1 MAELRNEYM
10 SDATLKALTEAT
22 GHFKENSKSKDQY
35 FGYVRRLTAFLKKDF
50 TEVTNEDAKR
60 YFARLKEE
68 KKKKTT
74 LATALGVFRAVAAG
88 FDDKNGTELL
98 KSFTGIDIENGPK
111 ELSSEDLPLLSDIDK
126 VLSSLKKSGDRQ
138 TFGLIS
144 LELQTALTSGELCSL
159 KVQSVIADAKDRYYL
174 KLDPKKS
181 EAQARYFSLS
191 KDVADILTSMVYERK
206 NTVYATDALFT
217 NKSGN
222 PLSQRQMEQAIKRA
236 CFDAGVRSFTI
247 NDLRTTAMAVMLKA
261 GISADKLKDITDN
274 TGRWLFRLNRVV
286 EGLPNENV
294 VLNHINIIW

>member
-1 MAELRNEYM
+1 MIEERNEYM
-10 SDATLKALTEAT
+10 SEATLSALKEAT

-35 FGYVRRLTAFLKKDF
+35 FGYIRRLTAFLKKDF
-50 TEVTNEDAKR
+50 ADVTNEDVR
-60 YFARLKEE
+60 LYFEHLKLS

-74 LATALGVFRAVAAG
+74 LATALGIFRVVASK
-88 FDDKNGTELL
+88 FDESNGTELL
-98 KSFTGIDIENGPK
+98 QSFSGINIESGPK
-111 ELSSEDLPLLSDIDK
+111 ELTADELPLLSDIDA
-126 VLSSLKKSGDRQ
+126 VLTSLKEKGDRQ

-174 KLDPKKS
+174 KLDPKTS
-181 EAQARYFSLS
+181 EAKARYFSLS
-191 KDVADILTSMVYERK
+191 GDVAEILTSMVLERK
-206 NTVYATDALFT
+206 NRVFATDALFT

-236 CFDAGVRSFTI
+236 CFDAKVRSFTI

-261 GISADKLKDITDN
+261 GISTDKLKDITDN

-286 EGLPNENV
+286 EELPNENV